1 MLLRMAAA
9 IARFVG
15 SIGKGAWNSLPTVG
29 KWMDDIVRWPF
40 SLLFGGGTPLPGYEP
55 NMTRTDVVEELKKAR
70 QAAAVEVLGR
80 DIVAT
85 VRKFC
90 AAPRAERATMSLRGV
105 DTGAMALLLTM
116 GENELNAL
124 CRASEPAIRKFC
136 LGKPHGIYGVPMVG
150 VHQPNP
156 VEARSPRSW
165 PEQRRWDDEER
176 LRRAVESQFK
186 VG

>member
-15 SIGKGAWNSLPTVG
+15 TIGKGAWNSLPSAG
-29 KWMDDIVRWPF
+29 KWLDDIVRWPF
-40 SLLFGGGTPLPGYEP
+40 SLLFGGGSPLPAYEP
-55 NMTRTDVVEELKKAR
+55 NLTRADVVDEFRKAR

-90 AAPRAERATMSLRGV
+90 AAPKAERATMNLRGV

-116 GENELNAL
+116 GEDELNAL
-124 CRASEPAIRKFC
+124 SRASEPAIRKFC
-136 LGKPHGIYGVPMVG
+136 LGKQHGIHGVPIIG

-156 VEARSPRSW
+156 IDARSPRSS
-165 PEQRRWDDEER
+165 PDRRRWDDEAR
-176 LRRAVESQFK
+176 LRDAVESQFK